1 MQDGLVLWLVK
12 LAQLMIKYK
21 DKMELLCDGIGDY

>member
-12 LAQLMIKYK
+12 RAQLMIKYK
-21 DKMELLCDGIGDY
+21 DKMDILSDELGDY

>member
-12 LAQLMIKYK
+12 RAQHMIKYT
-21 DKMELLCDGIGDY
+21 DKMKLLSNELGDY